1 LVVFSEV
8 NDIRAQRMSHQI
20 KFLAAAMI
28 LGVSGARA
36 QDTADPFTQPQV
48 VSGHKDYFTYCGECH
63 GDNLAGSG
71 EVPPLTGESF
81 NADWSQKSIHDFYA
95 FVSTAMPQGLA
106 GDLSAEKYSG
116 IIAYIL
122 AANGAKPGPAPFN
135 KDSMTKIGDIANGQ
149 IVPAVIAPE

>member
-1 LVVFSEV
+1 
-8 NDIRAQRMSHQI
+8 MSRQI
-20 KFLAAAMI
+20 KFLAATAF
-28 LGVSGARA
+28 LSVSGAEA
-36 QDTADPFTQPQV
+36 QDVPAPFTQSQV
-48 VSGHKDYFTYCGECH
+48 VAGHKDYFTYCGECH

-81 NADWSQKSIHDFYA
+81 SANWSQKNIHDFYA

-135 KDSMTKIGDIANGQ
+135 KDSMTKIGDVANGQ